1 MAFTDRG
8 HFFGK
13 IWAASV
19 SALNRPKNPGPL
31 GPPKT
36 ELMII
41 PIYLDLKRI
50 SQLGK
55 NYCWPRPRS
64 CHCGNRM
71 VWGHGFVLVCFAGFS
86 HPLEIRRYRCPVCRC
101 VIRLRP
107 KGYFPRIQT
116 AAAQIRCILDFRITT
131 GCWPK
136 GTVTNRCRH
145 WFAALRRNAITI
157 LGIGWSQHLLS
168 AFDRLADMGR
178 MPVCRTI

>member
-1 MAFTDRG
+1 
-8 HFFGK
+8 
-13 IWAASV
+13 
-19 SALNRPKNPGPL
+19 
-31 GPPKT
+31 
-36 ELMII
+36 MIL
-41 PIYLDLKRI
+41 PIFLDLKKI

-157 LGIGWSQHLLS
+157 LGIGWSQHLLA

-178 MPVCRTI
+178 VPVCRTI